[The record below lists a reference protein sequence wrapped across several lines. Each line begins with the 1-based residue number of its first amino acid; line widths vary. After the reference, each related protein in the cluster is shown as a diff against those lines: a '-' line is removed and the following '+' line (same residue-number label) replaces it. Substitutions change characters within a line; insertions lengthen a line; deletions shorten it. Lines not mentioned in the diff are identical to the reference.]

1 MKKLTII
8 CVMFSLL
15 SVSAG
20 VSRAALIFFDD
31 FNSENSGTGNGIAN
45 YDSFANWSVVY
56 GAVDLLGGSYWG
68 HLQPASYGLF
78 VDTDGSTGVPG
89 SMESDPLVLLP
100 GEYVLGFDL
109 AGNQRIAGPDMVGVG
124 VIDGGGPLLS
134 TTITLADDVPFTPY
148 ALSFNVPSTTSA
160 WIAFAGLT
168 AGDNAGLLLDNV
180 SVSLVPAA
188 GSILLAGVGVALVGW
203 LRRRRTL

>member
-8 CVMFSLL
+8 CVMFGLL

-20 VSRAALIFFDD
+20 SSRAAFIFFDD
-31 FNSENSGTGNGIAN
+31 FNSENSGTGDGTDN
-45 YDSFANWSVVY
+45 YDSFANWSVES
-56 GAVDLLGGSYWG
+56 GTVDLLGGSYWG
-68 HLQPASYGLF
+68 YLAPSSYGLF
-78 VDTDGSTGVPG
+78 VDTDGSSGVPG
-89 SMESDPLVLLP
+89 SMKSDPLLLLP

-109 AGNQRIAGPDMVGVG
+109 AGNQRGAGSDMVGVG

-148 ALSFNVPSTTSA
+148 ELSFNVPSTTSA

-168 AGDNAGLLLDNV
+168 GGDNAGLLLDNV
-180 SVSLVPAA
+180 SVSLVPAT